1 MGPKPTSLRCH
12 WDAKVVSTAC
22 ALFQRFYLSNLVML
36 HDLRLMHAASAF
48 LASKVKDCT
57 ISAKRLEAGTGEM
70 NTPVR
75 DILDAEVQLVRGVD
89 LELLM
94 FLPYKTVM
102 LYMENLRTFL
112 KT

>member
-1 MGPKPTSLRCH
+1 M
-12 WDAKVVSTAC
+12 
-22 ALFQRFYLSNLVML
+22 
-36 HDLRLMHAASAF
+36 
-48 LASKVKDCT
+48 
-57 ISAKRLEAGTGEM
+57 
-70 NTPVR
+70 R